1 MVRTLFSFICS
12 AVFSSA
18 LMWMT
23 VVTGNNQSM
32 NRHRKFEIAIV
43 RFKLNHKEEPP
54 GLEYYWNERRS
65 IANDLNKSFP

>member
-1 MVRTLFSFICS
+1 
-12 AVFSSA
+12 
-18 LMWMT
+18 MWMT